1 VSRTGL
7 AAFTVTPALPAGLT
21 LDPSTGAITGTPV
34 EAAAGAYAVTMTDL
48 TGASTAGVA
57 IDVAA
62 APPAAAVAPAA
73 VATATALTELTVG
86 RRCAASVRR
95 VSVRF
100 RLSAATTVRLQI
112 ARRTGG
118 PRAGIRCLRGAR
130 FRAAGAFRTIT
141 LERQLA
147 AGPHRLRLSRLLA
160 GRRLPPGPYVV
171 RASVPGGQVRTVRF
185 RIRA

>member
-1 VSRTGL
+1 T
-7 AAFTVTPALPAGLT
+7 
-21 LDPSTGAITGTPV
+21 
-34 EAAAGAYAVTMTDL
+34 VTMTDL
-48 TGASTAGVA
+48 TGASTATVA

-62 APPAAAVAPAA
+62 PPPAAAVVPAA
-73 VATATALTELTVG
+73 AATATALTDLTVR
-86 RRCAASVRR
+86 RRCATSARR
-95 VSVRF
+95 VSLRF
-100 RLSAATTVRLQI
+100 RLSTAATVRLQI

-130 FRAAGAFRTIT
+130 FHTAAAFRAIT

-160 GRRLPPGPYVV
+160 GRQLPPGPYVV
-171 RASVPGGQVRTVRF
+171 RASVPGGQVQIVRF